1 MTTSRALI
9 RSLLIASLLALP
21 LASQAQPGAEPC
33 DGNPPPGHG
42 HNHGGPGMPPPGGP
56 IGGPVGAPF
65 STPLPPHLH
74 GLQLS
79 EAQQDKIFSLVHAQA
94 PKLREL
100 AKTARKSRDE
110 LHALAE
116 SAAFDDTKARSL
128 AETGA
133 RADAESALIL
143 ARLDQQTLKL
153 LTPEQRKQVEE
164 RKAMHRGPEAAR

>member
-1 MTTSRALI
+1 MTNPRALI

-21 LASQAQPGAEPC
+21 FASQAQPGAEPC

-42 HNHGGPGMPPPGGP
+42 HNHGGPDMPHPDGP
-56 IGGPVGAPF
+56 IGAPF
-65 STPLPPHLH
+65 SPPPPHLQ

-100 AKTARKSRDE
+100 SKTARKSRDE

-116 SAAFDDTKARSL
+116 SAAFDEAKAKSL
-128 AETGA
+128 ADASA
-133 RADAESALIL
+133 RADAEFALIL

-164 RKAMHRGPEAAR
+164 RKAMHRGPEATR